1 MSENMNCPC
10 CGAIPGQA
18 HDDDCALVAF
28 IQSTRATA
36 HIIDSQGRA
45 VPVPGMAP
53 DKIVPVEP
61 AEELKFVTTGLD
73 VSADRMSTT
82 LPDHGAP
89 RIDAPALLDIAAG
102 HMRDR
107 AATYD
112 QPGGE
117 RSMGR
122 TVEAFNI
129 ITGREGCDELVGRA
143 LQMVRE
149 HLHWMH
155 TTIFSPAAGLQTVK
169 RLEGLAQ
176 MLDASLSQGK
186 ARSITESEG
195 WLLMQILKD
204 VRDRQREKPHR
215 DSLEDGIAYSALK
228 AEARLAE

>member
-1 MSENMNCPC
+1 M
-10 CGAIPGQA
+10 
-18 HDDDCALVAF
+18 LVAF
-28 IQSTRATA
+28 INSTRATA
-36 HIIDSQGRA
+36 HIIDSQGLA
-45 VPVPGMAP
+45 VPVP
-53 DKIVPVEP
+53 KLVP
-61 AEELKFVTTGLD
+61 GLD
-73 VSADRMSTT
+73 VSADRMSIT
-82 LPDHGAP
+82 LPDHGAKTM
-89 RIDAPALLDIAAG
+89 DAPSLLDIAAG

-122 TVEAFNI
+122 TVDAFNI
-129 ITGREGCDELVGRA
+129 ITGREGCDELVARA
-143 LQMVRE
+143 LQKLRQLVTLMQGDE
-149 HLHWMH
+149 S
-155 TTIFSPAAGLQTVK
+155 TNPFSIEVIQGVCLW
-169 RLEGLAQ
+169 
-176 MLDASLSQGK
+176 LDQSLSQGK